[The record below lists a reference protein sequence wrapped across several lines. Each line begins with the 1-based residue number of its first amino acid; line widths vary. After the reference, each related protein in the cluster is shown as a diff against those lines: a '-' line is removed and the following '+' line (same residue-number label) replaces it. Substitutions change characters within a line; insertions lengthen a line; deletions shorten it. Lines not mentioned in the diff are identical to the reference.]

1 MSASEDDCCSS
12 SIAPTV
18 TTAGV
23 GPGGDEKQHDEV
35 ARGHR
40 VECAVCNVRSGSLSF
55 GKVGE

>member
-40 VECAVCNVRSGSLSF
+40 VECAVCNVRSGSFFL
-55 GKVGE
+55 